1 MRLSVNYLQIH
12 LAWWSLGFV
21 DMYGHLLLYI
31 WEIFKIF
38 NKLFGLIFSVPIRT
52 PKMCLLV
59 RLMILHKILTLSSLL
74 FILFPSL
81 PELLPVLSLSSLIL
95 SSAWS
100 TLMLNPSI
108 DFLFQFNY
116 CVLKFHDLVM
126 ESMGIVS

>member
-1 MRLSVNYLQIH
+1 MDI
-12 LAWWSLGFV
+12 
-21 DMYGHLLLYI
+21 YGHLLLYI

-95 SSAWS
+95 SSAQDPGRKIIIARIV
-100 TLMLNPSI
+100 TDPLR
-108 DFLFQFNY
+108 QFI
-116 CVLKFHDLVM
+116 VIFFAETDLRSS
-126 ESMGIVS
+126 ESFEGSLRITPR